1 MMRRTALCSVFAFP
15 GLFALGAPMGAAPHL
30 VADLN
35 RGPNTEGQTV
45 FVGLSA
51 AGLPILAFQGYDP
64 DHGAELW
71 RSDGT
76 PEGTFRL
83 TDVCPGRCGAD
94 PRTIQIVGGRLYFT
108 ADDGVSGRELW
119 RSDGTPGSERRVRD
133 LCPGPCDSEIE
144 ALTPLGDRLLFL
156 VVTASGARDV
166 WATNGMRP
174 GTRRLAALCGRD
186 PESGGCAASP
196 VGLVRAGG
204 LVFFGLAD
212 DGIGDLWRSDGTAAG
227 TRPLRELL
235 GPAPPP
241 PTASELAA
249 FGDSILF
256 WTDDALW
263 RTDGTA
269 AGTAEVVKVADIP
282 GLTDAGPG
290 APVAVWNGVLYSF
303 LGSTLVR
310 TDGTAAGTSVVDV
323 FPPGKF
329 PQSPMIPIA
338 GGLLFVMEGANG
350 SPSALWRTG
359 GTPGSTA
366 EIYDFAPDGFIA
378 QVDGLVGLGDRAVL
392 LVQNISGDTHTL
404 DLWASDGTAAGTER
418 IAAGVGSYA
427 FGLQAA
433 GGHAFWVR
441 GGYYLADDLWA
452 TDGTA
457 AGTRSVHDF
466 RALPGSSGPLSQAV
480 LGDRLI
486 FAAQTSLLAAPLFA
500 SDGTTAGTRLVS
512 SAASWAIAITAVG
525 NRVVFPAYTRV
536 VDAESDYRSYT
547 AKGLWA
553 ANADRA
559 FAMAPGV
566 FSFRSPMPFAGDLY
580 FGAAVEGPFFG
591 QVDIELWRT
600 SGNGAAVLRKIDPAF
615 ISTTFHH
622 TCIGESSNPGPGVVA
637 GGRLLFAA
645 NDGTHGRELWS
656 TDGTK
661 TGTVLVRDINPGREP
676 RFTFECDVRT
686 DTGLASNPQGLVPS
700 RNGALFTADDGRHG
714 RELWWTDGTAR
725 GTRLVADLH
734 PGPHGAAP
742 HDVAV
747 LANTAYFFAPLTA
760 ASPGEAL
767 WKTDG
772 TAQGTAVVDDLTIGG
787 TPSWPRSL
795 TVVGGKLFFS
805 VYNELTGAELW
816 TSRGTAASTAL
827 VADLRS
833 GAPGSSPQALTAVGN
848 VLVFA
853 ADDGEH
859 GLEPWRS
866 DGTAAGTRPL
876 GDIHPGLD
884 ASSPGPFSVVGG
896 NVLTGAGDGAHGREL
911 WAIPLAEVRQP

>member
-1 MMRRTALCSVFAFP
+1 MMRRTVLCSVFA
-15 GLFALGAPMGAAPHL
+15 LASLALGAPVGAAPHL

-35 RGPNTEGQTV
+35 RGPNTEGETV

-83 TDVCPGRCGAD
+83 TDVCAGRCGAD
-94 PRTIQIVGGRLYFT
+94 PRTIQAVGGRLYFT
-108 ADDGVSGRELW
+108 AVDGVSGRELW

-133 LCPGPCDSEIE
+133 ICPGPCDSEIE
-144 ALTPLGDRLLFL
+144 APTPLGDRLLFL

-166 WATNGMRP
+166 WATDGTRP
-174 GTRRLAALCGRD
+174 GTRRLAAPCGRD

-196 VGLVRAGG
+196 AGLVRAGG

-212 DGIGDLWRSDGTAAG
+212 DGIGDLWQSDGTAAG

-235 GPAPPP
+235 GPAAPP

-256 WTDDALW
+256 WTRDALW

-269 AGTAEVVKVADIP
+269 AGTAEVVKAADIP
-282 GLTDAGPG
+282 GLTDAGSG
-290 APVAVWNGVLYSF
+290 AGPVVVWSGALYSF
-303 LGSTLVR
+303 VGSTLVR
-310 TDGTAAGTSVVDV
+310 SDGTAAGTSVVDV

-329 PQSPMIPIA
+329 PQSPMVPTA
-338 GGLLFVMEGANG
+338 GGLVFVMEGGENG

-366 EIYDFAPDGFIA
+366 EIADFAPEGFIA
-378 QVDGLVGLGDRAVL
+378 QTDGLASVGDRAVL
-392 LVQNISGDTHTL
+392 LVEGDTL

-418 IAAGVGSYA
+418 IAADVGSYD

-433 GGHAFWVR
+433 GGQVFWIR
-441 GGYYLADDLWA
+441 GGYYLADDLWT

-466 RALPGSSGPLSQAV
+466 RDLPGSSGPLSQAV

-486 FAAQTSLLAAPLFA
+486 FSAQTSLNAAPLFA
-500 SDGTTAGTRLVS
+500 SDGTAAGTRRVS
-512 SAASWAIAITAVG
+512 RAASWAIAITAVG
-525 NRVVFPAYTRV
+525 NRVIFPAYTRG
-536 VDAESDYRSYT
+536 VDPDDDGDNPRGFA

-553 ANADRA
+553 ANAGRA
-559 FAMAPGV
+559 VAMAPGV
-566 FSFRSPMPFAGDLY
+566 FSFISPMPFGNDLV
-580 FGAAVEGPFFG
+580 FGAGVERSPYS

-600 SGNGAAVLRKIDPAF
+600 SGNSAAVLRKIDPAV
-615 ISTTFHH
+615 ISTTLHH
-622 TCIGESSNPGPGVVA
+622 VCIGESSYPGPGVTA

-645 NDGTHGRELWS
+645 DDGVHGRELWA

-661 TGTVLVRDINPGREP
+661 AGTVLVRDINPGREP
-676 RFTFECDVRT
+676 QVEFECDGRT
-686 DTGLASNPQGLVPS
+686 DIGLPSNPEGLAPF

-747 LANTAYFFAPLTA
+747 LSGIAYFFAPLTA

-772 TAQGTAVVDDLTIGG
+772 TAGGTAVVDDLTIGG
-787 TPSWPRSL
+787 TPSWPRDL
-795 TVVGGKLFFS
+795 TRVGGKLFFS

-827 VADLRS
+827 VADLRP